1 MSDHAT
7 AAVPF
12 PDSLIEQ
19 IPAKGNRPALDFIGW
34 HHVAQRLIAEHGWEW
49 GWEVVSVDIVRVLPD
64 GNVWVC
70 HGRLTVGDSQYK
82 DGIGEGDTAKNA
94 ESDAF
99 KRAASKWGY
108 GLHLRGD
115 YWLEAQLGKDADR

>member
-1 MSDHAT
+1 MTDHAT

-19 IPAKGNRPALDFIGW
+19 LPATNKRPALSFIGW
-34 HHVAQRLIAEHGWEW
+34 HHVAQRLIAEHGWDW
-49 GWEVVSVDIVRVLPD
+49 SWEVDDLLPLAAEGWLVR
-64 GNVWVC
+64 G
-70 HGRLTVGDSQYK
+70 GLTVADYPRK
-82 DGIGEGDTAKNA
+82 DGIGTGDTPKAA

-115 YWLEAQLGKDADR
+115 YWLEAQLGKDAG

>member
-1 MSDHAT
+1 MTDHAT

-19 IPAKGNRPALDFIGW
+19 LPATNKRPALPFVGW
-34 HHVAQRLIAEHGWEW
+34 HHVAQRLIAEHGWDWQWIVLKVVPAQGASDEW
-49 GWEVVSVDIVRVLPD
+49 AVI
-64 GNVWVC
+64 
-70 HGRLTVGDSQYK
+70 GRLVVGDYPSK
-82 DGIGEGDTAKNA
+82 DGIGTGDTAKNA

-115 YWLEAQLGKDADR
+115 YWLEAQLGKDAG